1 MIGSPSSKDEGTHS
15 VRDDLR
21 KNFAS
26 DNVTPACPAVMQAI
40 ADANSGNVPS
50 YGHDD
55 LSLTLNQRFGDVFEA
70 EVAVFPVATG
80 TATNSLALSAMVPP
94 YGSVLCDQSAH
105 INNEE
110 GGAPEF
116 FTQGAKLVGIPS
128 PEGRMDPAGL
138 APTLQQNRSKGVLAP
153 PFTALSLTQ
162 ATEWGTTYACET
174 VAELS
179 EIAHD
184 HRLTVHMDGSRLGNA
199 IAHLECSPA
208 DTTWKAGIDV
218 LSFGGTKAGAM
229 AAEAIVIFLN
239 DRTRPMVETM
249 TRRIKRGGH
258 LWSKQRFMSA
268 QLLAL
273 LEDDLWLENCR
284 HANAM
289 CQRLRHG
296 LYKHPAVNL
305 PFATESNEI
314 FAVLPEA
321 QVEQLRSEGYQF
333 YTYPTPQGVPGKLVR
348 FVTSFYT
355 RPEDADALLESLI
368 S

>member
-1 MIGSPSSKDEGTHS
+1 M
-15 VRDDLR
+15 RDDLR

-40 ADANSGNVPS
+40 AEANTGNVPS

-55 LSLTLNQRFGDVFEA
+55 LSLALNQRFGDVFEA
-70 EVAVFPVATG
+70 EVAVFPVTTG
-80 TATNSLALSAMVPP
+80 TAANSLALSAMVPP

-105 INNEE
+105 INTEE

-116 FTQGAKLVGIPS
+116 FMQGAKLVGLPS
-128 PEGRMDPAGL
+128 PEGRMDPASL
-138 APTLQQNRSKGVLAP
+138 PPTLQLNRSKGVLAP

-162 ATEWGTTYACET
+162 ATEWGTTYSCGTIA
-174 VAELS
+174 ALS
-179 EIAHD
+179 ESAHD
-184 HRLTVHMDGSRLGNA
+184 HGLTVHMDGARLGNA

-229 AAEAIVIFLN
+229 AAEAIVFFLN
-239 DRTRPMVETM
+239 DRTRPMVDTM

-258 LWSKQRFMSA
+258 LWSKQRFLSA

-273 LEDDLWLENCR
+273 LHDGLWLENCR

-321 QVEQLRSEGYQF
+321 QVKQLHSEGYAF
-333 YTYPTPQGVPGKLVR
+333 YTYPTPQGVPGQLVR

-355 RPEDADALLESLI
+355 RPEDVDALLESLI